1 MKILVINKT
10 NASHTTNKQWKFD
23 TKQHPTL
30 GALPHLPP
38 GVYIAMQV
46 RGYIIK
52 IPNIIIII
60 NNSGTSLA
68 CQQSVA
74 MPSDRSFSSTE
85 VTLKVSE
92 TL

>member
-23 TKQHPTL
+23 RKQHPTL

-52 IPNIIIII
+52 NANITIIMANIIIINI
-60 NNSGTSLA
+60 VIVSITQWPCVAEGDNNSN
-68 CQQSVA
+68 
-74 MPSDRSFSSTE
+74 
-85 VTLKVSE
+85 
-92 TL
+92 

>member
-23 TKQHPTL
+23 RKQHPTL

-52 IPNIIIII
+52 IANIIIII
-60 NNSGTSLA
+60 NNSHYRDKSRLSAECGDALR
-68 CQQSVA
+68 QEL
-74 MPSDRSFSSTE
+74 F
-85 VTLKVSE
+85 
-92 TL
+92 